1 MDVRLDGR
9 AALITG
15 GSEGLGKGMAL
26 RFAESGADV
35 AILARRQEALDAAK
49 AAIEAAGGGARKVV
63 AVSCDLLDAAA
74 TADAFATAEA
84 ALGKIDILVNNAG
97 TSRAG
102 PFLDITDAEWHED
115 FELKLFAAV
124 RLARLALPA
133 MQERKW
139 GRIINVLNIGSKAPG
154 ANGAPTAV
162 ARAAGLAL
170 TKVLA
175 GTGAPHNV
183 LVNALLVGFIKSGQ
197 WERLY
202 AEKKPNQPYE
212 DFLQDMVDARKI
224 PLGRIGETE
233 EFANIACFLASDAGG
248 YITGTAINVDGGR
261 SPVV

>member
-1 MDVRLDGR
+1 MDIRLDGR

-15 GSEGLGKGMAL
+15 GSEGLGKGMAM
-26 RFAESGADV
+26 RFADSGADV
-35 AILARRQEALDAAK
+35 AILARRQDVLDAAK
-49 AAIEAAGGGARKVV
+49 AEIEAVSQGKIV
-63 AVSCDLLDAAA
+63 ALSCDLLDAAA
-74 TADAFATAEA
+74 TADAFGAAES

-102 PFLDITDAEWHED
+102 PFLDITDEEWHMD

-124 RLARLALPA
+124 RLARLAIPA
-133 MQERKW
+133 MQSRKW

-175 GTGAPHNV
+175 GTGAPDNI

-197 WERLY
+197 WEKLY
-202 AEKKPNQPYE
+202 DDKQPNKPYE
-212 DFLQDMVDARKI
+212 EFLQDMVDARQI

-248 YITGTAINVDGGR
+248 YVTGTAINVDGGR

>member
-1 MDVRLDGR
+1 MDIRLDGR
-9 AALITG
+9 TALITG
-15 GSEGLGKGMAL
+15 GSEGLGKGMAIK
-26 RFAESGADV
+26 FAGSGADV
-35 AILARRQEALDAAK
+35 AILARRQDVLDAAVAEIDAAGPGK
-49 AAIEAAGGGARKVV
+49 VAAI
-63 AVSCDLLDAAA
+63 SCDLLDAGA
-74 TADAFATAEA
+74 TADAFATAEG
-84 ALGKIDILVNNAG
+84 ALGKIDIVVNNAG

-102 PFLDITDAEWHED
+102 PFLTITDEEWHDD

-124 RLARLALPA
+124 RLCRLAIPA
-133 MQERKW
+133 MQSRKW
-139 GRIINVLNIGSKAPG
+139 GRIINVLNIGGKAPG

-175 GTGAPHNV
+175 GTGAPDNI

-202 AEKKPNQPYE
+202 EEKQPKKPYDE
-212 DFLQDMVDARKI
+212 FLQDMVDARQI
-224 PLGRIGETE
+224 PMGRIGETE
-233 EFANIACFLASDAGG
+233 EFANIACFLASNEGG

>member
-26 RFAESGADV
+26 KFAESGADV
-35 AILARRQEALDAAK
+35 AILARRQDVLDAA
-49 AAIEAAGGGARKVV
+49 AAEIEAAGDGKVV
-63 AVSCDLLDAAA
+63 AISCDLLDAGA

-102 PFLDITDAEWHED
+102 PFMEISDEDWHMD

-124 RLARLALPA
+124 RLCRLALPA
-133 MQERKW
+133 MQSRKW
-139 GRIINVLNIGSKAPG
+139 GRIINVLNIGAKAPP

-162 ARAAGLAL
+162 ARGAGLAL

-175 GTGAPHNV
+175 GTGAPDNI

-202 AEKKPNQPYE
+202 EQKQPNQPYD
-212 DFLQDMVDARKI
+212 DFLQDMVDARGI

>member
-1 MDVRLDGR
+1 MDIRLDGK

-15 GSEGLGKGMAL
+15 GSEGLGKGMAIK
-26 RFAESGADV
+26 FAGSGADV
-35 AILARRQEALDAAK
+35 AILARRRDVLETAKAEIDAA
-49 AAIEAAGGGARKVV
+49 GRGKVV
-63 AVSCDLLDAAA
+63 AISCDLLDSGA
-74 TADAFATAEA
+74 TADAFTTAEG

-102 PFLDITDAEWHED
+102 PFLEISDEDWHND

-124 RLARLALPA
+124 RLCRLAMPA
-133 MQERKW
+133 MQSRQW
-139 GRIINVLNIGSKAPG
+139 GRIINVLNIGAKAPG

-175 GTGAPHNV
+175 GTGAADNV

-202 AEKKPNQPYE
+202 EEKQPNKPYD
-212 DFLQDMVDARKI
+212 DFLQDMVDARHI

-248 YITGTAINVDGGR
+248 YVTGTAINVDGGR